1 MLYRRGSLLNEG
13 TRRSCNFYSSSQAC
27 HSLLK
32 LLRVSL
38 LSLLTILLRVGN
50 YAVVKDNMETVEEL
64 MCKRWGIVLE
74 LSDLIYQEP
83 ISFVIL
89 FDQFLL

>member
-1 MLYRRGSLLNEG
+1 
-13 TRRSCNFYSSSQAC
+13 
-27 HSLLK
+27 
-32 LLRVSL
+32 
-38 LSLLTILLRVGN
+38 
-50 YAVVKDNMETVEEL
+50 METVEEL